1 MTPSKGAD
9 EQERAALADAFGQQM
24 VEPGDGMI
32 DFGPIDEQPPID
44 DDDGDDES
52 WEDDP
57 AIEAITAGLRDI
69 MDARW
74 VL

>member
-9 EQERAALADAFGQQM
+9 EQERAALADAFG
-24 VEPGDGMI
+24 VEPGDGGI
-32 DFGPIDEQPPID
+32 DLAPTNDFPPMVVD
-44 DDDGDDES
+44 DGDDGDDGDDES

-69 MDARW
+69 MDAR
-74 VL
+74 

>member
-9 EQERAALADAFGQQM
+9 EQERAALADAFG
-24 VEPGDGMI
+24 VEPEDGGI
-32 DFGPIDEQPPID
+32 DLAPTNDFPPMVG
-44 DDDGDDES
+44 DDGDDES

-69 MDARW
+69 MDAR
-74 VL
+74 